1 MTAYAGCYVEAHA
14 LHICF
19 IPCFPCMRIA
29 FEAAFAKHFPD
40 IVFIENAVAVREL
53 CGSFAV
59 AVIEIPRQ
67 GSQKC
72 HKILKAE

>member
-1 MTAYAGCYVEAHA
+1 MLAVTLRLMRSTFVSF
-14 LHICF
+14 LV
-19 IPCFPCMRIA
+19 FPCLQIA
-29 FEAAFAKHFPD
+29 VEAAFAKHFPD